1 MREYE
6 DILNELYSIFD
17 MESFVS
23 KKAVTLNE
31 NTELLADLEIDSLKL
46 MELMLE
52 IEDRFDVSVPL
63 NVLPD
68 VTTIKDLALKI
79 QNLTK

>member
-1 MREYE
+1 MREYK
-6 DILNELYSIFD
+6 DILKELYSIFE
-17 MESFVS
+17 MEAFASKQAVS
-23 KKAVTLNE
+23 LTE

-52 IEDRFDVSVPL
+52 IEDRFDTSVPL

-68 VTTIKDLALKI
+68 VTTVKDLALKI
-79 QNLTK
+79 QELTK